1 MALWDKLNK
10 ATEKVVSGIS
20 GNSNDEGT
28 KTIHDEFTPQ
38 LGSVTGKK
46 TTFRETDMLH
56 GTEIFPYSQLSPIQL
71 VNKPTSQLMQGVAQT
86 ATDSGKVLT
95 LVFTYNQTDRF
106 LKALT
111 YANEQIA
118 QARGDSVKCKFL
130 LQSLEGSKLEV
141 YDDYALMYYLKTGFK
156 SIIENSMRAGA
167 TMVVMYFADMDI
179 QYAPAATAGRYQVV
193 VVHGEETYTLELGA
207 EDQPLIEEAITY
219 ITEAKQSGKPVFREP
234 EALKNALTPATG
246 AARAFTL
253 CGEELQIPQE
263 LDVFNSYRLTFRKLA
278 VDCTECV
285 KAEFEKRINNLNTYI
300 QIFPNLYRHYLDLM
314 IGKAMEIMV
323 AEGVWSATTE
333 SFSKEHTENFHL
345 VAADILTTMQS
356 IEATM
361 QANQQATE
369 NMIKE
374 VTRFADNI
382 GLNKN
387 RSGNATIERI
397 SNMPGNIARK
407 AAIQSAASIN
417 LAQQIELYN
426 RINHDILFEHVFLD
440 YWRVFLT
447 LVAHL
452 KIAGKDIW
460 WAADEVTEQANN
472 IFANLKNPAF
482 PKDKLVTVYLEIL
495 NTQPYNK
502 DYYTFM
508 VSQFGDNAEIA
519 AIKDYFGYSDL
530 NNKYTL

>member
-20 GNSNDEGT
+20 GNSNDEAA

-95 LVFTYNQTDRF
+95 LVFTHNQTDRF

-118 QARGDSVKCKFL
+118 QARGDSVKCKYL

-207 EDQPLIEEAITY
+207 EDQSLIEEAIAH
-219 ITEAKQSGKPVFREP
+219 ITEGKQSGKPVFREL
-234 EALKNALTPATG
+234 EALKDALTPATG
-246 AARAFTL
+246 VAKTFTL

-263 LDVFNSYRLTFRKLA
+263 LDVFNSYRFTFRKLA

-345 VAADILTTMQS
+345 VAADIFTTMQS

-361 QANQQATE
+361 QANQQATK

-387 RSGNATIERI
+387 RSGNETIERI

-447 LVAHL
+447 LIAHL
-452 KIAGKDIW
+452 KTAGKNIW
-460 WAADEVTEQANN
+460 WATDEATEQATR
-472 IFANLKNPAF
+472 IFADLQNGAF
-482 PKDKLVTVYLEIL
+482 PGANTVAVLLEIL
-495 NTQPYNK
+495 KTQPYNK
-502 DYYTFM
+502 DYFTFM
-508 VSQFGDNAEIA
+508 IAQLGDNAETA

>member
-20 GNSNDEGT
+20 GNSNDEAT

-38 LGSVTGKK
+38 LGSVIGKK
-46 TTFRETDMLH
+46 TTFRENDLLH
-56 GTEIFPYSQLSPIQL
+56 GAESYPYSQLSPIQL

-86 ATDSGKVLT
+86 ATDSGNVLT

-106 LKALT
+106 LKAMT

-193 VVHGEETYTLELGA
+193 VVYGEETYTLELGA

-246 AARAFTL
+246 AARAFPL

-382 GLNKN
+382 GLNSS
-387 RSGNATIERI
+387 SGNAVIDRI

-452 KIAGKDIW
+452 KIADKNIW
-460 WAADEVTEQANN
+460 WATDEATEQANR
-472 IFANLKNPAF
+472 IFADLKSGTFPGTNPAAV
-482 PKDKLVTVYLEIL
+482 LLEIL
-495 NTQPYNK
+495 KTQPYNK
-502 DYYTFM
+502 DYFTFM
-508 VSQFGDNAEIA
+508 LTQLGENAETA
-519 AIKDYFGYSDL
+519 AIQDYFGYSDL

>member
-1 MALWDKLNK
+1 M
-10 ATEKVVSGIS
+10 TEKVVGGFSG
-20 GNSNDEGT
+20 SNDDEAT

-46 TTFRETDMLH
+46 TTFRETDILH
-56 GTEIFPYSQLSPIQL
+56 GTESFPYSQLSPIQL

-95 LVFTYNQTDRF
+95 IVFTYSQTDRF

-118 QARGDSVKCKFL
+118 QAHGDTVKCKFL

-141 YDDYALMYYLKTGFK
+141 YDDYALMHNLKTGFK
-156 SIIENSMRAGA
+156 SIIENSMRTGA
-167 TMVVMYFADMDI
+167 TMIVMYFADMDI

-193 VVHGEETYTLELGA
+193 IVHGEETYTLELGA
-207 EDQPLIEEAITY
+207 EYQPLIEEAIAY
-219 ITEAKQSGKPVFREP
+219 ITEAKQSGKPVFCEP
-234 EALKNALTPATG
+234 EALKDALTPATG
-246 AARAFTL
+246 VAKTFTL
-253 CGEELQIPQE
+253 CGEELQIPQNF
-263 LDVFNSYRLTFRKLA
+263 DVFNSYRLIFRKLA
-278 VDCTECV
+278 VECTECV

-345 VAADILTTMQS
+345 IAADIFTTMQS

-361 QANQQATE
+361 QANQQATA
-369 NMIKE
+369 NMVKE

-407 AAIQSAASIN
+407 AAIQSAATIN

-426 RINHDILFEHVFLD
+426 RINHDTLFEHVFLD

-460 WAADEVTEQANN
+460 WAEDEITERTNN
-472 IFANLKNPAF
+472 IFSNLKNPAF
-482 PKDKLVTVYLEIL
+482 PKDKLVTVFLEIL

-502 DYYTFM
+502 DYFAFM
-508 VSQFGDNAEIA
+508 VSQFGDNAETA
-519 AIKDYFGYSDL
+519 AIRDYFGYSDL

>member
-1 MALWDKLNK
+1 MALWDKINK
-10 ATEKVVSGIS
+10 AKEKIVGGIS
-20 GNSNDEGT
+20 GTSNDEST
-28 KTIHDEFTPQ
+28 KSIHDEFTPQ

-46 TTFRETDMLH
+46 TTFRENDLLH
-56 GTEIFPYSQLSPIQL
+56 GAESYPYSQLSPIQL
-71 VNKPTSQLMQGVAQT
+71 VNKPTSQLMQGVAQVAT
-86 ATDSGKVLT
+86 ADLKTLT

-106 LKALT
+106 LKAMT

-118 QARGDSVKCKFL
+118 LAHGNTVKYKFL

-141 YDDYALMYYLKTGFK
+141 YDDYALMYYLKTVFK

-193 VVHGEETYTLELGA
+193 VVHGKETYTLELGA
-207 EDQPLIEEAITY
+207 ADQTLIENAIDY
-219 ITEAKQSGKPVFREP
+219 ITEANQSGKPVFREP

-246 AARAFTL
+246 EGKTFTL
-253 CGEELQIPQE
+253 CGNELQIPQE
-263 LDVFNSYRLTFRKLA
+263 MDVFNSYRLTFRKLA
-278 VDCTECV
+278 VDCAECV

-345 VAADILTTMQS
+345 VAADIFTTMQS

-361 QANQQATE
+361 QANQQATK

-440 YWRVFLT
+440 YWCVFLT

-460 WAADEVTEQANN
+460 WAADEVTEHANN

-482 PKDKLVTVYLEIL
+482 PKDKLVTVYIEIL

-508 VSQFGDNAEIA
+508 VSQFGDNAETA

>member
-10 ATEKVVSGIS
+10 MTEKVVGGMTGSAD
-20 GNSNDEGT
+20 DEAT
-28 KTIHDEFTPQ
+28 KSIHDEFTPQ
-38 LGSVTGKK
+38 LGTIGGKK
-46 TTFRETDMLH
+46 SALRENDLLY
-56 GTEIFPYSQLSPIQL
+56 GDKSYPYAQLNPIQL
-71 VNKPTSQLMQGVAQT
+71 VNKPTAPLTQGVAQV
-86 ATDSGKVLT
+86 ATNSGEVLN
-95 LVFTYNQTDRF
+95 LIFSHSQTDRF
-106 LKALT
+106 LKAMN

-118 QARGDSVKCKFL
+118 LAHGNTIKYLYL

-141 YDDYALMYYLKTGFK
+141 YEDYALMYHLPTGFK
-156 SIIENSMRAGA
+156 NIIANSMRSGA
-167 TMVVMYFADMDI
+167 IVVIMYFADMTI
-179 QYAPAATAGRYQVV
+179 QSIGATANGRYQVTV
-193 VVHGEETYTLELGA
+193 THGEETYNLELDMADQFLA
-207 EDQPLIEEAITY
+207 EDAIAY
-219 ITEAKQSGKPVFREP
+219 ITAAKYSGKPVFREP
-234 EALKNALTPATG
+234 EALKDALTPATG
-246 AARAFTL
+246 AAKTFTL
-253 CGEELQIPQE
+253 CDEELQIPQE
-263 LDVFNSYRLTFRKLA
+263 LDVFNSYRFTFRKLA

-300 QIFPNLYRHYLDLM
+300 QIFPDLYRHYLDLM

-345 VAADILTTMQS
+345 VAADIFTTMQS

-460 WAADEVTEQANN
+460 WAADEVTEQVNN

-482 PKDKLVTVYLEIL
+482 PKEKLVSVFLEIL
-495 NTQPYNK
+495 KAQPYNK
-502 DYYTFM
+502 DYFAFM
-508 VSQFGDNAEIA
+508 VSHFGENAETA